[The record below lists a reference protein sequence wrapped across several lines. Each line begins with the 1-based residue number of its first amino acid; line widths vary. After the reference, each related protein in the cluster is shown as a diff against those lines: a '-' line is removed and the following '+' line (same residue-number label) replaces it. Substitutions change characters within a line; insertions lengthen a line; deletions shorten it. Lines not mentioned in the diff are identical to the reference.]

1 MASAF
6 AVGIAINV
14 ALGRVLGFAHY
25 DKGWHATSTLGPLA
39 AAGALAH
46 LLSFPRDRI
55 RHALAIAAAQAGGM
69 QRNFGAMAKPL
80 QAGLASAAGV
90 RSALL
95 AEAGLT
101 GDADIFGPRG
111 YLHLYAG
118 AEPGDEPATVPV
130 EIDLNTLSRKL
141 FPCCYMNHRLISAG
155 FAAREQLPGFALPD
169 DARIVVKAPHGSLVP
184 LRVDDPTD
192 GLEAKFCGPYNIAAA
207 ITQGAVTL
215 RDFEDEAV
223 SRPGIRA
230 LMGRIDLSEDE
241 RQEGILVGLD
251 HGTVKLSVE
260 SQGKQIAFA
269 EIDPYPGSP
278 RRPATAEEM
287 AAKIEDCLGI
297 YRRRSNHGPTAPEF
311 RGALRAM
318 TGIHG

>member
-1 MASAF
+1 
-6 AVGIAINV
+6 
-14 ALGRVLGFAHY
+14 
-25 DKGWHATSTLGPLA
+25 
-39 AAGALAH
+39 
-46 LLSFPRDRI
+46 
-55 RHALAIAAAQAGGM
+55 
-69 QRNFGAMAKPL
+69 MAKPL

-118 AEPGDEPATVPV
+118 AEPGEDPATVAI

-141 FPCCYMNHRLISAG
+141 YPCCYMNHRLISAG
-155 FAAREQLPGFALPD
+155 FAAREQLPGHVLPA
-169 DARIVVKAPHGSLVP
+169 DAKIIVKAPHGSLVP
-184 LRVDDPTD
+184 LRIDNPTD

-207 ITQGAVTL
+207 ISQGAVTL

-223 SRPGIRA
+223 SRGGIREI
-230 LMGRIDLSEDE
+230 MNRIDLSEEPRTDN
-241 RQEGILVGLD
+241 GVLVGLD

-260 SQGKQIAFA
+260 SHGEQIAFV

-278 RRPATAEEM
+278 RRPATPEEM
-287 AAKIEDCLGI
+287 EAKIEDCIGI
-297 YRRRSNHGPTAPEF
+297 YRRRSNHGPSVPEF
-311 RGALRAM
+311 RSDLRAA
-318 TGIHG
+318 TGING